1 MAGLV
6 AGVDLTMNKLLRNKS
21 FLTLISLLMLIVV
34 ITSLLI
40 GQKSS
45 GKAMVVSVSTDGH
58 YAISSNEDK
67 TIILWN
73 LNNHSYRVVGTNAN
87 IYSAYFIP
95 HSHKY
100 LYQDLN
106 DVVHVKNVKGKELK
120 HFHNFPTYGQVMTS
134 DLKHYF
140 AMDDDWNLYKGIGNK
155 QKTLKTGYLSFWG
168 EGKLDNLVLSD
179 NEQYLLTVGAGG
191 SSYGKRALDEPKGHF
206 NLDGPV
212 LWQVKT
218 GQPIKKFPGLQVKS
232 FATIAPNNQTIIGVD
247 ESENILLWPNKNK
260 SQHRQLANYDGYLY
274 NEKTKSGHK
283 YTDKIPSIPSDFHG
297 FFVKQPS
304 VGVISTKFITKNVF
318 FMIHFGVPYLILYK
332 GQKVFPFKFLSL
344 GRKPYP
350 SVADYER
357 NASINT
363 SWRAHILVTG
373 QQKQGGIIV
382 YKYNPNKQT
391 LKKVWAPQ
399 PKKWQVWWRE
409 WL

>member
-1 MAGLV
+1 
-6 AGVDLTMNKLLRNKS
+6 
-21 FLTLISLLMLIVV
+21 MLIVV
-34 ITSLLI
+34 ITLLLI

-95 HSHKY
+95 HSHKFIW
-100 LYQDLN
+100 QDLN
-106 DVVHVKNVKGKELK
+106 DIVHVQNVKGKQLK
-120 HFHNFPTYGQVMTS
+120 HFPNFPTYVEVMTS

-140 AMDDDWNLYKGIGNK
+140 ASDVDWNLYSGIGDQQHRIMHDK
-155 QKTLKTGYLSFWG
+155 DGFYGF
-168 EGKLDNLVLSD
+168 GKLLNLSLSN
-179 NEQYLLTVGAGG
+179 NEQYLLSSGAGG
-191 SSYGKRALDEPKGHF
+191 NWYDNTPLDKPHGHD
-206 NLDGPV
+206 NLEATV

-218 GQPIKKFPGLQVKS
+218 GQPIRKFPGLQVKS
-232 FATIAPNNQTIIGVD
+232 FATVAPNNQTIIGVD

-304 VGVISTKFITKNVF
+304 VGVISTRFITKNVF
-318 FMIHFGVPYLILYK
+318 FTIHFGVPYLILYK

-357 NASINT
+357 NSSIDT

-399 PKKWQVWWRE
+399 PKKWQVWLRGWV
-409 WL
+409 